1 VSVSS
6 LCVAVD
12 TPATT
17 ALRRIDDLVGS
28 GLARRR
34 PDPADRRR
42 VFVELTDEA
51 VERLDRF
58 LSRRSIA
65 DERRG
70 DLAIRRA

>member
-1 VSVSS
+1 
-6 LCVAVD
+6 
-12 TPATT
+12 
-17 ALRRIDDLVGS
+17 
-28 GLARRR
+28 
-34 PDPADRRR
+34 
-42 VFVELTDEA
+42 